1 MSNELT
7 IEGLQAW
14 VRSTMQG
21 MLEKDAEI
29 ARLTAELAQWR
40 DKYDLAI
47 AEWVTDFK
55 DHSEEL
61 VKQCEYAE
69 TELEKCRE
77 DAERY
82 RWLRA
87 HSGDD
92 IAVVTN
98 CGVTDVGS
106 TGVIGT
112 YEESLDGAELDRT
125 VDAARSKP

>member
-47 AEWVTDFK
+47 AELVTDFK

-77 DAERY
+77 DAGR
-82 RWLRA
+82 LFNLCA
-87 HSGDD
+87 HALDNLSDMPITNDWAHAWAHDAQNALDSIRLSG
-92 IAVVTN
+92 
-98 CGVTDVGS
+98 
-106 TGVIGT
+106 
-112 YEESLDGAELDRT
+112 YDR
-125 VDAARSKP
+125 RSP